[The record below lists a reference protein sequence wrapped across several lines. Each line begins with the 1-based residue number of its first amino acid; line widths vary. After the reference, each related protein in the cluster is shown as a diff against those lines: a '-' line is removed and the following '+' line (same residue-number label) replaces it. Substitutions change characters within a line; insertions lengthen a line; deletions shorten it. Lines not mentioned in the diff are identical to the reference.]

1 MGRPL
6 LLVLRA
12 LGLGDLATV
21 VPALRGLRR
30 AYPDH
35 EMVLAGP
42 APLAPLVGA
51 TGAVDRLYVTPA
63 YVRAPIEELH
73 WRGPRPRLAV
83 NLHGSGPQSHRALLA
98 TGPDRFVG
106 YACPAA
112 GQLDGPPWSDDEHEV
127 QRWCRLLTWAG
138 VEADADDL
146 ALPVPDAPRG
156 LCGTIVLHPGAS
168 GPERRWPIVRFAAV
182 ARVLARTGHRVVI
195 TGSRAEAG
203 DAAAVAGGAGL
214 PPSAVLAGRT
224 DLAALS
230 AVVAHARLLVCGD
243 TGVAHLASAYGT
255 PSVVLFGPV
264 SPAKWGPPPGRRQH
278 TVIWHGPDGLNRIT
292 VGEVCDAALTLLG
305 SRSSRLA
312 AEPMAAETCRDAA
325 AAC

>member
-1 MGRPL
+1 
-6 LLVLRA
+6 
-12 LGLGDLATV
+12 
-21 VPALRGLRR
+21 
-30 AYPDH
+30 
-35 EMVLAGP
+35 
-42 APLAPLVGA
+42 VGA
-51 TGAVDRLYVTPA
+51 TGAVDRLFVTPA
-63 YVRAPIEELH
+63 YVRAPIEVLR
-73 WRGPRPRLAV
+73 WRGPRPRLAA

-98 TGPDRFVG
+98 TGPDSLLG

-112 GQLDGPPWSDDEHEV
+112 GHPDGPQWNDDEHEV
-127 QRWCRLLTWAG
+127 QRWCRLLSWAG
-138 VEADADDL
+138 IEADPDDL
-146 ALPVPDAPRG
+146 ALPVPGALRG
-156 LCGTIVLHPGAS
+156 LAGTIVLHPGAS
-168 GPERRWPIVRFAAV
+168 GPERCWPIVRFAAV
-182 ARVLARTGHRVVI
+182 ARVLARTGHRVVV

-230 AVVAHARLLVCGD
+230 AVIAHARLLVCGD

-278 TVIWHGPDGLNRIT
+278 TVIWHGPDGLNRIS

-305 SRSSRLA
+305 SRSSLLA
-312 AEPMAAETCRDAA
+312 ADPMAAKASCDARDAA